1 MRVGSL
7 RLVLRV
13 VFLALAASLLLSA
26 GAPAASLPDYR
37 CCFRIDALMTGQLD
51 TVYDDLPGKPSD
63 DERATFTFMT
73 SELLVYSFTGGRPH
87 LRRAFTRRGGPWPQT
102 DGPGVAFGVGR
113 VTTHDGGRVTCDVE
127 DSSRV
132 YTSAPNL
139 MNRMFKGVQ
148 GLHLRVEVG
157 QGVADIG
164 GKADRACDETQHG
177 VQNRPSRRAQC
188 GRADVAPARSAH
200 ARSVGD
206 AQDEEALARAQ
217 VRQGRQAQPDPQHP
231 DPAQD
236 DGLRARRGL
245 HQVRRSATG
254 QVRGGEDPR
263 SRRQGAD
270 ASELASL
277 FLGRRHDPHASV
289 EAEVAVLHE
298 VCGRRHPQLD
308 RPRGCAVERAG
319 EPRRDTGVVPGDRHA
334 ARRASQHVRV
344 RDSRRPT
351 VTPAAEAASTSTPST
366 RRQAS
371 PGPSACRRS
380 RSHRRRRG
388 SSTRACSALRASRW

>member
-7 RLVLRV
+7 RLALRV
-13 VFLALAASLLLSA
+13 AFLALAASLLLSA
-26 GAPAASLPDYR
+26 GAPAAGLPDYR
-37 CCFRIDALMTGQLD
+37 CCFRIDALMTGRLD

-87 LRRAFTRRGGPWPQT
+87 LRRAFTRRGGTWPAT

-113 VTTHDGGRVTCDVE
+113 VTTHTGGRVACDVE

-139 MNRMFKGVQ
+139 MNRMYKGKE

-177 VQNRPSRRAQC
+177 VQNRPTRRAQC
-188 GRADVAPARSAH
+188 GRADVAPARPAH
-200 ARSVGD
+200 ARSVRD

-236 DGLRARRGL
+236 DGLRARRRSASGTSL
-245 HQVRRSATG
+245 RNASSPRPRRSALSSA
-254 QVRGGEDPR
+254 R
-263 SRRQGAD
+263 SRRRV
-270 ASELASL
+270 SHASL
-277 FLGRRHDPHASV
+277 LLGRRHDPHASV

-298 VCGRRHPQLD
+298 VCGRRHSQLD
-308 RPRGCAVERAG
+308 RPCGCAVERAG
-319 EPRRDTGVVPGDRHA
+319 EPRRHTGVVPGERHTG
-334 ARRASQHVRV
+334 RRGPKHVRV
-344 RDSRRPT
+344 RDSRAPR
-351 VTPAAEAASTSTPST
+351 
-366 RRQAS
+366 
-371 PGPSACRRS
+371 
-380 RSHRRRRG
+380 
-388 SSTRACSALRASRW
+388 